1 MKKQLTAGSGP
12 SSTKSSSSSAES
24 RPKVKDAIDM
34 ELEALRRKVK
44 E

>member
-1 MKKQLTAGSGP
+1 MKKRLAAP
-12 SSTKSSSSSAES
+12 SSSSTSSSVSDS

>member
-1 MKKQLTAGSGP
+1 MKKQLTSSSTP
-12 SSTKSSSSSAES
+12 SSSKSSSSSAEG